1 MKPTV
6 YIETSVISYLTSRPS
21 RDLIAAARQE
31 VTQRWWED
39 TAQAFELVTSE
50 IVTLEA
56 SRGDLDAAQQRIA
69 ALSGCK
75 LLDVSE
81 AARLLARALL
91 DDGILPANSGA
102 DALDIAVA
110 SIHRTEFLLTWN
122 YRHIANA
129 TLRKHMNSIIE
140 HAGYECPVICSP
152 EELMEL

>member
-31 VTQRWWED
+31 VTQRWWVD
-39 TAQAFELVTSE
+39 SAQAFELVTSE

-56 SRGDLDAAQQRIA
+56 SRGDLNAAQQRIA

-81 AARLLARALL
+81 AARLLARAIL
-91 DDGILPANSGA
+91 DDGILPTNSGA
-102 DALDIAVA
+102 DALHIAVA
-110 SIHRTEFLLTWN
+110 SIHRAEFLLTWN

-129 TLRKHMNSIIE
+129 TLRKRMNSIIE
-140 HAGYECPVICSP
+140 RSGYECPVICSP
-152 EELMEL
+152 EELMEH

>member
-75 LLDVSE
+75 ILDVSE
-81 AARLLARALL
+81 AARLPFSMTAYSRQTQ
-91 DDGILPANSGA
+91 GQMPS
-102 DALDIAVA
+102 
-110 SIHRTEFLLTWN
+110 
-122 YRHIANA
+122 
-129 TLRKHMNSIIE
+129 TLRSLRSIALNSYLPGTTSISQTLRSE
-140 HAGYECPVICSP
+140 ST
-152 EELMEL
+152 

>member
-56 SRGDLDAAQQRIA
+56 SRGDLDAARQRLA
-69 ALSGCK
+69 TLSGCK
-75 LLDVSE
+75 VLEVSE
-81 AARLLARALL
+81 STRLLARRLL
-91 DDGILPANSGA
+91 DAGILPANSGA
-102 DALDIAVA
+102 DALHIAVA
-110 SIHRTEFLLTWN
+110 SVHHTEFLLTWN

-129 TLRKHMNSIIE
+129 THRKRMNSVIE
-140 HAGYECPVICSP
+140 DAGYECPVICNP
-152 EELMEL
+152 EELMEP